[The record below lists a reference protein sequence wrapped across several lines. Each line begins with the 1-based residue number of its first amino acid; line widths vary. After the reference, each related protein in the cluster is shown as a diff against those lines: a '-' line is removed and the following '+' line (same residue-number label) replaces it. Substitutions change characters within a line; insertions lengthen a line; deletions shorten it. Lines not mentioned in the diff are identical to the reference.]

1 MIQYTNKN
9 MALVH
14 HKQLVKERLYYDFF
28 FDSQEMFLCSQKKKT
43 RTINTTGWDLFFLNL
58 TIERNKMLKIQ
69 LKSQV
74 KPIQSKINNAI
85 SFIQY
90 IKIYVWRKSKINK
103 LRKIAR
109 MRGLNYEHS
118 FYQFGGKGEHK

>member
-1 MIQYTNKN
+1 MIFFSI
-9 MALVH
+9 
-14 HKQLVKERLYYDFF
+14 HKKCFYVVK
-28 FDSQEMFLCSQKKKT
+28 KKKT

-85 SFIQY
+85 SFIQWVRIY
-90 IKIYVWRKSKINK
+90 FWKKNKFRKLKKIG
-103 LRKIAR
+103 R
-109 MRGLNYEHS
+109 MRGMNYEHS
-118 FYQFGGKGEHK
+118 FYEFGGKGEHK